1 MTNAQIAAFN
11 ADTDYCREELRKRD
25 PKFVEATEAY
35 HTCRAAMSPQEFL
48 AEALENLAINDP
60 LLRAGADASVADGM
74 VCSKRALRIALN
86 AIAQR
91 LREEA

>member
-1 MTNAQIAAFN
+1 
-11 ADTDYCREELRKRD
+11 
-25 PKFVEATEAY
+25 
-35 HTCRAAMSPQEFL
+35 MSPQEFL

-86 AIAQR
+86 AIAQK